1 MILAMDMEG
10 NTWRKI
16 DRPSGLQH
24 SMHHAQGHLC
34 VCTVAGPNDSKL
46 SIWILK
52 DYGPNN
58 WTLKHTV
65 STQILFGR
73 INIKFGFVDSV
84 DDYTVIIV
92 HPE

>member
-1 MILAMDMEG
+1 M
-10 NTWRKI
+10 
-16 DRPSGLQH
+16 
-24 SMHHAQGHLC
+24 C
-34 VCTVAGPNDSKL
+34 VCTIGGPSDSRL
-46 SIWILK
+46 SIWILE
-52 DYGPNN
+52 DYDTNN
-58 WTLKHTV
+58 CTLKHTV